1 MAKKVTPKEEL
12 QSKSS
17 ALVGIVTEV
26 QSQVDRYLHDDIK
39 SAGTKARNA
48 LRDLKSCAQEMRVLI
63 LEIRN
68 ESKAK

>member
-1 MAKKVTPKEEL
+1 MVKKVTAREEL
-12 QSKSS
+12 ESKSS
-17 ALVGIVTEV
+17 ALVNFVTEA
-26 QSQVDRYLHDDIK
+26 QHQVDRYLHEDIK

-48 LRDLKSCAQEMRVLI
+48 LRDLKACAQEMRVLV